1 MVYLHK
7 KHPMKFWKAVAASIV
22 GGLIV
27 ILLASLF
34 FSALIGGAIAGL
46 DKETIAI
53 KDKTVLQLN
62 VNYAIPERSTD
73 GPTPVFSPFGLDVRD
88 AVGLQELVAAI
99 DHAATDDR
107 IAGIQLELGAGI
119 DGMATFETIRDA
131 LHRFSATGK
140 FIYGYGELLDE
151 KNLYLAA
158 VADSVWIN
166 PAGVVE
172 FNGFAA
178 QPIFFTNAL
187 EKLGVDVQVFYYGKY
202 KSFTEPFRLTKMSE
216 PNREQVTAY
225 LNSMYTHYL
234 EGLSADLGI
243 SAGRLD
249 SLANA
254 LAIFSPKDAE
264 AHGLIT
270 ATGFEDDIENA
281 MRQRVHG
288 TVDKKVDVLTVGK
301 YYQGIKQDL
310 QPDYND
316 NWVAVVYME
325 GDVMGGI
332 GQDGTIGSSTYRE
345 QFKQIRDK
353 KEVKAIVL
361 RINTNGG
368 SSLASEVMH
377 HSLMQVPD
385 SIPIVVSMGDV
396 CASAGYHIST
406 TADYIVAA
414 PTTITGSIGVLAL
427 LPNMKT
433 LLEDKIGLT
442 TDTVKTGA
450 HADFGNVWRPV
461 SDREREVYQ
470 RYIDESYTDFLA
482 HVAAGRGLDSAE
494 VAALAQG
501 RVYTGLQAIDLG
513 LVDTLGGLSTAIDK
527 ARELAGLESYYVRSY
542 PPQQDFFD
550 RLEELL
556 GGDNGTVATID
567 WSGVP
572 YAATLQSLWHMQQSP
587 GLYYRM
593 PYDLVID

>member
-1 MVYLHK
+1 
-7 KHPMKFWKAVAASIV
+7 MKFWKVVAASIV

-34 FSALIGGAIAGL
+34 FSVLIGGAIAGI
-46 DKETIAI
+46 DKETITI

-88 AVGLQELVAAI
+88 AVGLEELTAAI
-99 DHAATDDR
+99 DYAITDNR
-107 IAGIQLELGAGI
+107 VEGIQLELGAGI
-119 DGMATFETIRDA
+119 DGMATFETIRNA
-131 LHRFSATGK
+131 LQRFAAAGK

-166 PAGVVE
+166 PSGVVE

-216 PNREQVTAY
+216 ANREQVTAY
-225 LNSMYTHYL
+225 LHSMYGHYL
-234 EGLSADLGI
+234 AGLSTDLGI
-243 SAGRLD
+243 PANRLD
-249 SLANA
+249 SLADA
-254 LAIFSPKDAE
+254 LAIFSPKDAVKH
-264 AHGLIT
+264 ALIT

-281 MRQRVHG
+281 MRLRVHG
-288 TVDKKVDVLTVGK
+288 DADKKVDLLSIGK
-301 YYQGIKQDL
+301 YYQGIKEDL

-325 GDVMGGI
+325 GDVVGGI
-332 GQDGTIGSSTYRE
+332 GQDGTIGSSTYRKL
-345 QFKQIRDK
+345 FKQLKEK

-377 HSLMQVPD
+377 HALMQIPD

-406 TADYIVAA
+406 TADYIVAQ

-427 LPNMKT
+427 LPNMKS

-450 HADFGNVWRPV
+450 YADFGNLWRPV
-461 SDREREVYQ
+461 SAREREVYQ
-470 RYIDESYTDFLA
+470 RYIDESYADFLA
-482 HVAAGRGLDSAE
+482 HVAEGRKMDSAT

-501 RVYTGLQAIDLG
+501 RVYTGLQAIALG
-513 LVDTLGGLSTAIDK
+513 LVDELGDLSTAINM
-527 ARELAGLESYYVRSY
+527 ARELAGLETYYVRSY
-542 PPQQDFFD
+542 PPQLDFFD

-556 GGDNGTVATID
+556 GGDNDAVATID

-572 YAATLQSLWHMQQSP
+572 YANTLQSLWRMQRAP

-593 PYDLVID
+593 PYDLVIE